1 MESLAAGLKV
11 RDWQQKTST
20 PFAICSNNDNKR
32 KREKGSHSGK
42 NICLNAGMKASS
54 KPIPLDPC
62 CFFFEHVF
70 AAAAAASTSFIL
82 FIVSICNQSIHVET
96 FNSNDGLAAGTLLLA
111 YRNFLWIRS
120 KWANKTE
127 PQNKSTHEQC
137 KLPTRFLSSDY
148 GFLQWGYVGEPFA

>member
-54 KPIPLDPC
+54 KPIP
-62 CFFFEHVF
+62 
-70 AAAAAASTSFIL
+70 
-82 FIVSICNQSIHVET
+82 
-96 FNSNDGLAAGTLLLA
+96 
-111 YRNFLWIRS
+111 
-120 KWANKTE
+120 
-127 PQNKSTHEQC
+127 
-137 KLPTRFLSSDY
+137 
-148 GFLQWGYVGEPFA
+148 